1 MSNHRRLTLAS
12 VLVFAAHFLIVGAV
26 FGSLAGCKPHHQAPS
41 LGSWYSAG
49 VVQDVCR

>member
-1 MSNHRRLTLAS
+1 MSNHCRLTLTSA
-12 VLVFAAHFLIVGAV
+12 LVFAAHFLIVGAI

-41 LGSWYSAG
+41 LDSRYTAG